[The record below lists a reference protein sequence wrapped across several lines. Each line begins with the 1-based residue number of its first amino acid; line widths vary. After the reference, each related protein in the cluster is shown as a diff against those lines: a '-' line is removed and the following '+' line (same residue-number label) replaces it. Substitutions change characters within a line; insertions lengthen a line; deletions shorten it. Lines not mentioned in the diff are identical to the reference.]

1 MSIIET
7 TDLSPSTVTG
17 SSWDRCTQIVGL
29 NPREGAPSL
38 IFYMERR
45 TLLADGTEVTQ
56 SRPAL
61 TSVLTAENADT
72 QFEIGGKTYTYAEV
86 HAVLYGLLCK
96 LHTEAQTSPTTND

>member
-29 NPREGAPSL
+29 NPRKGSPSL

-45 TLLADGTEVTQ
+45 TLLADGSEVTQ
-56 SRPAL
+56 QLPAL
-61 TSVLTAENADT
+61 SSVLTAENADT
-72 QFEIGGKTYTYAEV
+72 QFEIAGKTYTYGEV

-96 LHTEAQTSPTTND
+96 LHADAQDATQSN

>member
-7 TDLSPSTVTG
+7 TDLSPSTATG

-29 NPREGAPSL
+29 NPRGGAPSL

-45 TLLADGTEVTQ
+45 TVLADGAEVTQ
-56 SRPAL
+56 ERPPL

-72 QFEIGGKTYTYAEV
+72 QFEINGKTYTYAEV

-96 LHTEAQTSPTTND
+96 LHADAKNAAQNS

>member
-17 SSWDRCTQIVGL
+17 SSWDRCTQIIGL

-45 TLLADGTEVTQ
+45 TVLADGSEVTQ
-56 SRPAL
+56 ESPPL
-61 TSVLTAENADT
+61 TSVLIPDNAST
-72 QFEIGGKTYTYAEV
+72 EFTIAGKTYTYAEV

-96 LHTEAQTSPTTND
+96 LHSDAQDAAQSN